1 MYFLLVETYM
11 ENIKIKYIDIQ
22 ERSIFRWNT
31 NNFIITVMVLKIQK
45 NILRNEPI
53 RKDLMAR
60 TPFV

>member
-31 NNFIITVMVLKIQK
+31 NQK
-45 NILRNEPI
+45 HGSY
-53 RKDLMAR
+53 K
-60 TPFV
+60 